1 MNFNFLSEVP
11 RCDRIH
17 KSAGF
22 PTAVIFLNLVVAA
35 VTWDKG
41 ARADACS
48 EIAGDTSTNLP
59 PKKKSR
65 RVDALLESVSVTHSC
80 IRSGQTCKHRVCVR
94 KSIPRRP
101 GSSERSPQFV
111 LKKRIAADSMDEVDY
126 LQQYAADSLPFE
138 EKPEIKPLGL
148 HQLQDADINRAD
160 GENNLRFYLE
170 KTAN

>member
-1 MNFNFLSEVP
+1 MNLNVLREVP

-48 EIAGDTSTNLP
+48 ENAGDTSTNLP
-59 PKKKSR
+59 PKNKSR
-65 RVDALLESVSVTHSC
+65 RVDALLESVTHSR

>member
-48 EIAGDTSTNLP
+48 ENAGDTSTNLP
-59 PKKKSR
+59 PKKEVK
-65 RVDALLESVSVTHSC
+65 ESGRPVGV
-80 IRSGQTCKHRVCVR
+80 RVCDTFMHQVR
-94 KSIPRRP
+94 TDMQTSRLC
-101 GSSERSPQFV
+101 S
-111 LKKRIAADSMDEVDY
+111 EVDSA
-126 LQQYAADSLPFE
+126 QAWFV
-138 EKPEIKPLGL
+138 
-148 HQLQDADINRAD
+148 
-160 GENNLRFYLE
+160 
-170 KTAN
+170 